1 MAVPG
6 IATLGIKFGWASAAD
21 TKPSSFTAL
30 SRINSIGAISLDTE
44 EIDASALE
52 D

>member
-1 MAVPG
+1 MGAPG
-6 IATLGIKFGWASAAD
+6 ISTLGVKFGWSAAGD
-21 TKPSSFTAL
+21 TKPASFTL
-30 SRINSIGAISLDTE
+30 LTRINAIGSISLDTE